1 MEATAVAAAGFSS
14 REHIEMEEKCGKYPS
29 ESQGRSRFNY
39 KKKEKER
46 LPIPA
51 LVNGAHPI
59 IATIECNAQQSAAI
73 HKMVFFLFLFLSLAL
88 QIIIAAVAV
97 WCRASQMTNVS
108 LRDLII

>member
-1 MEATAVAAAGFSS
+1 MKVKAG
-14 REHIEMEEKCGKYPS
+14 RALII
-29 ESQGRSRFNY
+29 

-73 HKMVFFLFLFLSLAL
+73 HKMVFFLFLFLFLSLAL